1 MDLAIPGQHSLFN
14 TAQHSGNTYSFLKVV
29 CSRVFT
35 CELRCMSYTCCSMG
49 CYVAP
54 ESIYPGDPNH
64 HFISHP
70 RKEVSIFISQLCCAL
85 CLYLLTFKYT
95 FKSWMNAPASPSEA
109 RELKRGTGKPPS
121 LQYSNCREVEGTRG
135 PEIRASKSKLETGI
149 FLCPYLKTKEPK
161 KS

>member
-1 MDLAIPGQHSLFN
+1 MFKFSLWANKVLFPYLVLEGLNMKIIPLLFGLLKEVAFFFVPLGLLYERSWGKRRCELQFIILDLAIPGQHSLFN

-70 RKEVSIFISQLCCAL
+70 RKEVSIFISQLCFAL
-85 CLYLLTFKYT
+85 CLYLLT
-95 FKSWMNAPASPSEA
+95 
-109 RELKRGTGKPPS
+109 
-121 LQYSNCREVEGTRG
+121 
-135 PEIRASKSKLETGI
+135 
-149 FLCPYLKTKEPK
+149 
-161 KS
+161 